1 MTKDI
6 ILLSF
11 IIAVFLAYTLGIYFA
26 FGVTSSI
33 SSSIHKLKGPV
44 QKSLYSWFML
54 GIAVPFAIVA
64 DTPLGFWAGAF
75 LAIDFAAPAGGDKFQ
90 YTLHC
95 IGADVGML
103 LGMVMLIVDFG
114 QWPIVVITAVYVAFY
129 QFRKVENR
137 TWWIEC
143 TVFAAAWLGLLIEKV
158 L

>member
-11 IIAVFLAYTLGIYFA
+11 IMAVFLAYTLGIYFT

-54 GIAVPFAIVA
+54 GIAIPFMIVS
-64 DTPLGFWAGAF
+64 DNPLGWWAGAF
-75 LAIDFAAPAGGDKFQ
+75 LAIDFAAPAGGSRMQ
-90 YTLHC
+90 YIIHC
-95 IGADVGML
+95 IGADVGMFLGL
-103 LGMVMLIVDFG
+103 LMLVVNFH
-114 QWPIVVITAVYVAFY
+114 QWPIVLITVIYVAFY

>member
-11 IIAVFLAYTLGIYFA
+11 IMAVFLAYTLGIYFT

-54 GIAVPFAIVA
+54 GIAIPFMIVA
-64 DTPLGFWAGAF
+64 DTPLGWWAGAF
-75 LAIDFAAPAGGDKFQ
+75 LAIDFAAPAGGSRMQ
-90 YTLHC
+90 YIIHC

-103 LGMVMLIVDFG
+103 LGMLMLIIDFH
-114 QWPIVVITAVYVAFY
+114 QWPITLITAGYVAFY

-137 TWWIEC
+137 TWYIEC